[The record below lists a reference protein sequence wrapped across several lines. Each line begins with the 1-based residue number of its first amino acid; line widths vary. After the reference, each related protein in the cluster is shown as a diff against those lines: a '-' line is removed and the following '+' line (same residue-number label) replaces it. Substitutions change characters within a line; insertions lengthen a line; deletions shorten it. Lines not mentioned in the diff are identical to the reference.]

1 MDELWWGFFRWVY
14 ERFRLPAAPVY
25 GGFPVKFRTFL
36 GDPIPYD
43 PNINATELAEKV
55 QQAVQSLIDKHQ
67 QIPGNILRAL
77 LERFHTKYNHLWKMS
92 RLKGLKIFIHQRL
105 TAAVEEIFGHL
116 EKTITNYE
124 EEMDCRLRE
133 LPDTVLDPEMQ
144 RAALSDKGPRRDVR
158 PTAFINWR
166 PYSHTPP
173 CPESANL
180 VCLPEMQGDALRQR
194 EEVHMDLYILE
205 ERVFRLARRNWND
218 PQGQYA
224 GYIPSRV

>member
-1 MDELWWGFFRWVY
+1 MWKRKSSWQSRGRG
-14 ERFRLPAAPVY
+14 RS
-25 GGFPVKFRTFL
+25 
-36 GDPIPYD
+36 
-43 PNINATELAEKV
+43 ATSSTSSLEPSDLQRV
-55 QQAVQSLIDKHQ
+55 QMLQA
-67 QIPGNILRAL
+67 
-77 LERFHTKYNHLWKMS
+77 
-92 RLKGLKIFIHQRL
+92 QRL
-105 TAAVEEIFGHL
+105 AAEQICCLACLNYFTNSLHETPILCNKTHFTSKQQYYLWIDTGSICNVKATVSGHNKFYFGPLMKRYVSIFLISGD
-116 EKTITNYE
+116 NSG
-124 EEMDCRLRE
+124 
-133 LPDTVLDPEMQ
+133 PGPWAVSSAA
-144 RAALSDKGPRRDVR
+144 AALSDKGPRRDVR